1 MNTTPSRKR
10 TIRDISNT
18 QLPLTPT
25 KTPTKS
31 KKLKIDNNNSF
42 DTGKPSCVKKLDFGL
57 LTPTKKPST
66 SPSIP
71 TSIYSQA
78 KALFQR
84 GSNVSH
90 SNDYFLTSREKEAK
104 YITDFVANSIQQK
117 ISNSLYIS
125 GPPGTGKTAQVQLIL
140 QPYQQNSRIR
150 VVKIN
155 CMTLNNPEQI
165 YHEIYCKIMNKLSIS
180 FHKRKTCDD
189 FMTLMNDN
197 ENQQFDSVIV
207 LLDELDSLI
216 TSDQQV
222 LFQLFKMA
230 SINCIPQTKIKLVLI
245 GISNTLDLN
254 SKFLPR
260 LVRNNIQL
268 DNLQFLPYN
277 ADQIKSIIM
286 NRLSNL
292 KQEIFHP
299 GAIQFCC
306 KKSASISGDLR
317 KAFDICYKSIE
328 LVERS
333 CQGTDTINKV
343 MIQHVAKI
351 CMTSFGNN
359 ENQLNNLNLLQKAI
373 LCQLFNYQ
381 KEVFS
386 KCSNKTAA
394 TTTTLTVNSF
404 YDYYKKQYEMNDL
417 IGLLKHTEFIEILY
431 ALESSSCILLTNS
444 NKNSGNSNK
453 IIKLNVPY
461 DDIVK
466 SVENIGILKKI
477 LQKPN

>member
-1 MNTTPSRKR
+1 MNTTPSKKR

-31 KKLKIDNNNSF
+31 KKIRIDDTF
-42 DTGKPSCVKKLDFGL
+42 DVGKPSCVKKLDFGL
-57 LTPTKKPST
+57 VTPTKKKP
-66 SPSIP
+66 SPSLS

-84 GSNVSH
+84 GSNLGH

-104 YITDFVANSIQQK
+104 YITDFVTNSIQQK
-117 ISNSLYIS
+117 VSNSLYIS

-140 QPYQQNSRIR
+140 QPYQQKSRIR

-180 FHKRKTCDD
+180 FHKRKTLDD

-230 SINCIPQTKIKLVLI
+230 SMNNIPQTKIKLILI
-245 GISNTLDLN
+245 GISNTLDLS

-277 ADQIKSIIM
+277 ADQIKSIII

-299 GAIQFCC
+299 GAIQLCC

-333 CQGTDTINKV
+333 CQGTDVINKV

-351 CMTSFGNN
+351 CMSAFGNN
-359 ENQLNNLNLLQKAI
+359 ENQLTNLNLLQKAI
-373 LCQLFNYQ
+373 LCQLFNCQ
-381 KEVFS
+381 KENIS
-386 KCSNKTAA
+386 KRSTS
-394 TTTTLTVNSF
+394 TTTLTVNSF

-417 IGLLKHTEFIEILY
+417 IGSLKHAEFIEILY

-444 NKNSGNSNK
+444 NKNGGNSNK
-453 IIKLNVPY
+453 NIKLNVSY